1 MALTQRS
8 RTVLYQRLT
17 DTIEG
22 EVAVGEL
29 LSYFP
34 ARDVE
39 EPASTEFVAAQIA
52 GLRGDVRSDVAALA
66 STMHAEVGELR
77 LEVAA
82 MEARII
88 AQVAEQGRTM
98 MRWTV
103 GLVMSFAGLAVSLV
117 GLVVAMGLIQR
128 P

>member
-8 RTVLYQRLT
+8 RTFLYQRLT
-17 DTIEG
+17 DTLED

-52 GLRGDVRSDVAALA
+52 AYRAEGKAAASESLAWADFCQVLFGLNEFVYV
-66 STMHAEVGELR
+66 E
-77 LEVAA
+77 
-82 MEARII
+82 
-88 AQVAEQGRTM
+88 
-98 MRWTV
+98 
-103 GLVMSFAGLAVSLV
+103 
-117 GLVVAMGLIQR
+117 
-128 P
+128 